1 MVSLCMGVVNITP
14 DSFSDGGSLPDF
26 RSFLIKIEN
35 LIKAGASIIDIGAQS
50 TAPNAN
56 PISQEEEIE
65 RFKKFLIPALK
76 SWDKDITISIDTFRP
91 EVFKWLYFENP
102 KLDWIFNDVS
112 GHPDFEIL
120 NLCENARMVI
130 GHNLCPTR
138 EEAPNHLKYTPS
150 PDENLLDHM
159 EKFFKSKKL
168 SNRVIIDPLFGFS
181 KNLEQNMELLIELPN
196 FIKRFPLGQEFL
208 IGISKKSFLRK
219 FLPKSDNPMIDSE
232 FLHLIYLSQYLKE
245 LKNHPLILRVHDP
258 KIFNLA
264 QIGATIIENTSPKG
278 YISNGKE
285 SL

>member
-1 MVSLCMGVVNITP
+1 MGVVNITP

-50 TAPNAN
+50 TAPKSK
-56 PISQEEEIE
+56 PISQDEEIQRFE
-65 RFKKFLIPALK
+65 RYLIPLLQI
-76 SWDKDITISIDTFRP
+76 WDKDITLSIDTFRP

-102 KLDWIFNDVS
+102 NLNWIFNDVS

-120 NLCENARMVI
+120 NLCKNARMVI

-138 EEAPNHLKYTPS
+138 EEAPFHLKYTPS
-150 PDENLLDHM
+150 PEENLLDHM
-159 EKFFKSKKL
+159 ENFFKSKKL
-168 SNRVIIDPLFGFS
+168 SKRVIIDPLFGFS
-181 KNLEQNMELLIELPN
+181 KNFEQNMKLLIELPN
-196 FIKRFPLGQEFL
+196 FIKRFPFGQEFL
-208 IGISKKSFLRK
+208 IGISRKSFLRK
-219 FLPKSDNPMIDSE
+219 SLPISDNPMIDSE
-232 FLHLIYLSQYLKE
+232 FLHLIYLSHFLKE

-264 QIGATIIENTSPKG
+264 KIGTTIIENTSPRG
-278 YISNGKE
+278 YISNGME